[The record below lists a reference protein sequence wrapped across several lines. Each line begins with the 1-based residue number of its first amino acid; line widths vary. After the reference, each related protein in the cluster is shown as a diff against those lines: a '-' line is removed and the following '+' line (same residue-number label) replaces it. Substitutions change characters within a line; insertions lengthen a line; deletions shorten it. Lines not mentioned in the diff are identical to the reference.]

1 LTAFVVVETW
11 NLKPDKLED
20 FESFFQRWKNLV
32 NERPDLFEEIR
43 SWNSY
48 RLVKGPEHSG
58 MSLWEFDSVEDREKF
73 RKKLRS
79 DPELIELVSE
89 LGDYFDPD
97 NHQEDMWRPVL
108 KLK

>member
-1 LTAFVVVETW
+1 VFVVVETW

-20 FESFFQRWKNLV
+20 FDSFIERWKNLV
-32 NERPDLFEEIR
+32 NERPDLFEELR

-48 RLVKGPEHSG
+48 RLVVGPNHSG
-58 MSLWEFDSVEDREKF
+58 MSLWEFDSVDDREKF

-79 DPELIELVSE
+79 EPELIELVSE
-89 LGDYFDPD
+89 LGDYFVPD
-97 NHQEDMWRPVL
+97 SHQEDMWRPVL